1 MAKYILILMTLGNKK
16 VYSPI
21 FLFSDLSPSV
31 LISMTNCPA
40 QHAFHKNSKKIE
52 VNSRE
57 GKIP

>member
-1 MAKYILILMTLGNKK
+1 MNLGNKK